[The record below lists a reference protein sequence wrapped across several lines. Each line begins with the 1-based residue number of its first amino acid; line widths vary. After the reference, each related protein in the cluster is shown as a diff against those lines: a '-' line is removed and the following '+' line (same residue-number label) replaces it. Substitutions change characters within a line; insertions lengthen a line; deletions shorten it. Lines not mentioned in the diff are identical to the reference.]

1 MHSTQEP
8 ANVSNQNSYQSQSEA
23 FNESDVEE
31 TDISIENSSQFG
43 EYQSDSDGELGYG
56 FTHLSEDS
64 DSADNSAGE
73 PEYFTDESDTRGQ
86 SAYVHDNSQHN
97 SSILT
102 KAKRSLLLT

>member
-1 MHSTQEP
+1 MQSTQEP

-43 EYQSDSDGELGYG
+43 EYQSDSDGEL
-56 FTHLSEDS
+56 
-64 DSADNSAGE
+64 DSAEELDSAGE